1 MATDEPTAVD
11 SVTMDLRRAATTV
24 VAATTAATATV
35 GPILG
40 TQTAVT
46 IITTVIT
53 TVNNRSDWA
62 KLTASNRRS
71 STMVNISL

>member
-1 MATDEPTAVD
+1 MATDGPTAAD
-11 SVTMDLRRAATTV
+11 SVTMDLHRAATTV
-24 VAATTAATATV
+24 VAADTTAATATV

-53 TVNNRSDWA
+53 TVNNRAD
-62 KLTASNRRS
+62 
-71 STMVNISL
+71 